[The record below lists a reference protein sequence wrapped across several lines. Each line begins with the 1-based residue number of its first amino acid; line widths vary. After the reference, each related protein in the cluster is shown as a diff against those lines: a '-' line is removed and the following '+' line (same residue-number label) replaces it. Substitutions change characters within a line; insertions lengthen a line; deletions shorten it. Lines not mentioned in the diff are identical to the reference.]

1 MYTNYKE
8 ECSYQPGKNVFKNG
22 MVFRKAASSGEE
34 TQLSFIYCGA
44 GRSRMVGWS
53 DRRKAGLQKSELL
66 KRFSGNW
73 LSGQAEDR
81 PVDVEG
87 PALGPTPMT
96 HLKAPYII

>member
-1 MYTNYKE
+1 
-8 ECSYQPGKNVFKNG
+8 
-22 MVFRKAASSGEE
+22 
-34 TQLSFIYCGA
+34 
-44 GRSRMVGWS
+44 MVGWS
-53 DRRKAGLQKSELL
+53 DRRKADLQKSELL
-66 KRFSGNW
+66 KRLSGNR